1 MNMVDTDVSTTDLH
15 VHKYKS
21 SAQQFTS
28 MKWLLLTRGLKKSYD
43 SLFDSFSYDQY
54 QLILSYMYTTETNQ
68 IIFLIWVNVIQNNIQ
83 FLSCFYNYFKTD

>member
-1 MNMVDTDVSTTDLH
+1 MAPIDKRAKEILWQSFDL
-15 VHKYKS
+15 
-21 SAQQFTS
+21 
-28 MKWLLLTRGLKKSYD
+28 
-43 SLFDSFSYDQY
+43 FSYDQY